1 MAIAKAV
8 KQPKTKTNERAGLL
22 FPVQRFGNML
32 RRGNFASQV
41 SVKAAVC
48 MSSVLEFLVRE
59 LLEVTVKI
67 TIDQKLKIITPQM
80 IQMALQADEDF
91 QKIASEFH
99 ILAGG

>member
-1 MAIAKAV
+1 MAQAKAV
-8 KQPKTKTNERAGLL
+8 KTVRTNTAEKAGLL

-67 TIDQKLKIITPQM
+67 TIDQKLKTITP
-80 IQMALQADEDF
+80 
-91 QKIASEFH
+91 
-99 ILAGG
+99 

>member
-1 MAIAKAV
+1 MAQAKAV
-8 KQPKTKTNERAGLL
+8 KTVRTNTAEKAGLL

-41 SVKAAVC
+41 SIKAAVC

-67 TIDQKLKIITPQM
+67 TIDQKLKTITPQM
-80 IQMALQADEDF
+80 IQMALNADEDF
-91 QKIASEFH
+91 QKIA
-99 ILAGG
+99 